1 MAKGVLLPRLR
12 AGFCGFKSKNST
24 PVCAVTSN
32 SIDSGGKLEKNG
44 KSSYFELF
52 YAVYGGKVKNAVK
65 TSVFGAL
72 AFLGA
77 GLLLTGCKS
86 APELAQAN
94 ALALIQAKYD
104 QTPPVGANIAVYDL
118 GMRQGVTA
126 RYWERTTIYPNRFWA
141 DFTLTPEGKK
151 VLKLQKGGDVILWR
165 PGNADDKNY
174 SIVVVTVA
182 ANHLK
187 ARDIKEIQDE
197 TGGGKGADFTES
209 IVWDG
214 VPGPLQDIA
223 HNPGNKLSAKRHAE
237 FVLDGGA
244 WKLQAIN

>member
-1 MAKGVLLPRLR
+1 M
-12 AGFCGFKSKNST
+12 KNLMKMS
-24 PVCAVTSN
+24 A
-32 SIDSGGKLEKNG
+32 
-44 KSSYFELF
+44 
-52 YAVYGGKVKNAVK
+52 
-65 TSVFGAL
+65 FGAL

-86 APELAQAN
+86 GPEMSQAN
-94 ALALIQAKYD
+94 ALSLIQAKYD
-104 QTPPVGANIAVYDL
+104 QTPAAGANILVNEL
-118 GMRQGVTA
+118 GLAQGVTA
-126 RYWERTTIYPNRFWA
+126 KYWERTKIYPNRYWA

-151 VLKLQKGGDVILWR
+151 VVKLQKGGDVIQWR
-165 PGNADDKNY
+165 PENAGDKGY
-174 SIVVVTVA
+174 SIIVVTVA

-197 TGGGKGADFTES
+197 SGGGKGADFTES

-223 HNPGNKLSAKRHAE
+223 HNPGNKLSAKRHAG
-237 FVLDGGA
+237 FVLEGGA